1 MGNDK
6 STIKFLILS
15 FFSALFISVIVFT
28 SFGVFVSRE
37 TDKTV
42 KDVSEVYM
50 IEVSQQIQQKFSS
63 LISLR
68 LDQVQGIITRM
79 SPEKQTYGDEMLE
92 ELGYNAEI
100 RRFTYL
106 AFYRDHEELE
116 TVYGDPVVLANPENF
131 YDSLHEDER
140 VIERGFGSGNE
151 NILLLGMAASYPM
164 KDGEYSDALVVG
176 VPMDYLDNAL
186 YLNEEGANV
195 YSHIIDKSGTFVIK
209 NSEAFRD
216 NYFQRIHERYET
228 YDGKEPDDYAKE
240 LQEAM
245 SKNQN
250 YSTYISLEGDVRHIY
265 CSPLY
270 GNSDWYLIA
279 VMSNAVFE
287 QPLSRLDFLQTIAMI
302 IAIVAIMVPVIFF
315 ILQYARMTSRQMQ
328 ALRMA
333 QEEAVR
339 ASNAKSDFLSSMS
352 HDIRT
357 PMNAII
363 GMTDI
368 ALKYKGDEARVE
380 DCLHKVQLSSK
391 HLLGLINDVLDMSKI
406 ESGKMSLNVTEVSLR
421 SVMEELVNIVQPQVN
436 ARHQHFDVF
445 VRDIETEMVCCDAV
459 RLDQVLFN
467 LLSNAIKF
475 TPGEGRIDIYL
486 YQEPSPKGENYVR
499 NHFKVADTGIGMS
512 EEFQKKVFEAFT
524 REDSEVVR
532 NIRGTGLG
540 MAISKNI
547 IDLMHGS
554 IEVESTLGKGT
565 TFHITLD
572 TEKGEE
578 PKDMFLPAWNVLVVD
593 NNEMLC
599 TSAAANLE
607 ELGVH
612 AEWVCDGRQAVHMI
626 EERHAK
632 GEDYHLVLIDFKMPD
647 MSGPQIIREIRTRIG
662 KEIPVFLI
670 SAYGMDEI
678 ENEIDEFEIEGF
690 IPKPLF
696 KSTLYLY
703 LSRYAGNEAVL
714 PDAMQI
720 PQADFTGKRLLVAED
735 VELNWLVVQEVLTS
749 VGFMVEQADNGKICV
764 EMFEQSE
771 IGYYDAILMDIRMPV
786 MDGYEAT
793 RAIRALNRKD
803 KDLPIIAMTADAFA
817 DDVQYCLDCGMN
829 AHIAKPLDFKELVHT
844 LQKFQL

>member
-1 MGNDK
+1 MRMEK

-15 FFSALFISVIVFT
+15 FFSALLISVIIFVT
-28 SFGVFVSRE
+28 FGFFVSKE
-37 TDKTV
+37 TNRTV
-42 KDVSEVYM
+42 EDMSEIYM
-50 IEVSQQIQQKFSS
+50 VEVSRQIQQKFAS
-63 LISLR
+63 LVSLR

-79 SPEKQTYGDEMLE
+79 PPEEQTYGDEMLE
-92 ELGYNAEI
+92 ELGYNADI
-100 RRFTYL
+100 RRFSYL
-106 AFYRDHEELE
+106 ALYRDHEELE
-116 TVYGDPVVLANPENF
+116 TVYGDPVTLANAENF
-131 YDSLHEDER
+131 YDSLHEDEK

-164 KDGEYSDALVVG
+164 KDGGYSDALVVG

-216 NYFQRIHERYET
+216 NYFQRIHDQYET
-228 YDGKEPDDYAKE
+228 YDGKEPDDYSKE
-240 LQEAM
+240 LQDAM
-245 SKNQN
+245 SENLD
-250 YSTYISLEGDVRHIY
+250 YSAYISLEGDVRHIY

-279 VMSNAVFE
+279 VMSNAIFE
-287 QPLSRLDFLQTIAMI
+287 QPLSRLDSLQTKAMV
-302 IAIVAIMVPVIFF
+302 IAIIAIMVPVIFF
-315 ILQYARMTSRQMQ
+315 ILWYARMTSKQMY
-328 ALRMA
+328 ALRKA
-333 QEEAVR
+333 QEEAIR

-368 ALKYKGDEARVE
+368 ALKYKGDETRVE

-406 ESGKMSLNVTEVSLR
+406 ESGKMSLNITEVSLR
-421 SVMEELVNIVQPQVN
+421 SIVDELVNIVQPQVK
-436 ARHQHFDVF
+436 ARHQYFDVF
-445 VRDIETEMVCCDAV
+445 VWDIKTELVCCDAV

-475 TPGEGRIDIYL
+475 TPAEGRIDIYL

-499 NHFKVADTGIGMS
+499 NHFKVTDTGIGMS
-512 EEFQKKVFEAFT
+512 EEFQQKIFEAFT

-547 IDLMHGS
+547 IDLMNGS
-554 IEVESTLGKGT
+554 IEVESALGKGT

-572 TEKGEE
+572 LERGEE
-578 PKDMFLPAWNVLVVD
+578 PEEMNLPAWNVLVVD
-593 NNEMLC
+593 DNEMLC

-612 AEWVCDGRQAVHMI
+612 AEWTCDGKQALQMI
-626 EERHAK
+626 EKRHAQ
-632 GEDYHLVLIDFKMPD
+632 EDDYRFALVDFKMPD
-647 MSGPQIIREIRTRIG
+647 MSGPQIIREIRKKVG
-662 KEIPVFLI
+662 KEVPVFLI
-670 SAYGMDEI
+670 SAYSMAEIEDEI
-678 ENEIDEFEIEGF
+678 DMSEIEGF

-703 LSRYAGNEAVL
+703 LNRYTGKEAVL
-714 PDAMQI
+714 PDAMQA

-749 VGFMVEQADNGKICV
+749 VGFMVDRAENGKICV

-771 IGYYDAILMDIRMPV
+771 TGYYDAIMMDIRMPV
-786 MDGYEAT
+786 MDGYDAT
-793 RAIRALNRKD
+793 KAIRALNRKD
-803 KDLPIIAMTADAFA
+803 KELPIIAMTADAFA

-829 AHIAKPLDFKELVHT
+829 GHIAKPLDFKELVHM
-844 LQKFQL
+844 LQKFC